1 MQFKISSPLIFHLF
15 LNSSLCCCTNSSHFQ
30 IKNPGLYLRSNG
42 YARVI
47 LCRKGVGAASRQ
59 CGHRLCGVYRMSG
72 TLGGS
77 GCTLNVQDK
86 VLRASYL
93 LCSFDELR
101 FILTN
106 AWFSRRTDQ
115 SKCAFGESGD
125 ITHSRYVRLQRREI
139 HTFFIVIAALLI
151 IAVVTL
157 P

>member
-1 MQFKISSPLIFHLF
+1 
-15 LNSSLCCCTNSSHFQ
+15 
-30 IKNPGLYLRSNG
+30 
-42 YARVI
+42 
-47 LCRKGVGAASRQ
+47 
-59 CGHRLCGVYRMSG
+59 MSG